1 MIYREVARRLRR
13 LGCQEFP
20 RRGGGS
26 HRKWYNSMTGQG
38 TSIPDWGPKDL
49 KVGTLHAA
57 VGQLGLT
64 WKDFEEA

>member
-1 MIYREVARRLRR
+1 MIYREVSRKLRR
-13 LGCQEFP
+13 LGCQELP

-26 HRKWYNSMTGQG
+26 HQKWYNPATRQG
-38 TSIPDWGPKDL
+38 TTIPDLGPKEL

-57 VGQLGLT
+57 VDQRGLT